1 MRWDALF
8 ADLQAQLD
16 AAQTAEFDA
25 AVAEAARLESSRL
38 ELADRLRAHQG
49 QQLSLVLPGN
59 RRLAVRVG
67 AVGSDWLSGT
77 LTQHSVLVPLSALR
91 AVDGMQRSAARAEAS
106 VTRRRLGIMEPIRRL
121 SRDRSVVQVHGGE
134 GLLAQGLIAG
144 AGRDFLEIVEFTAGE
159 PHRGSA
165 ASSAARRTLPLHSVC
180 WLQSEEQGS
189 EPG

>member
-8 ADLQAQLD
+8 ADLQTQLD

-25 AVAEAARLESSRL
+25 AVVEAARLESSRL

-59 RRLAVRVG
+59 RRLSVRVG

-77 LTQHSVLVPLSALR
+77 LAQQSVLVPLSALR
-91 AVDGMQRSAARAEAS
+91 AVDGMHRSAARAEAGA
-106 VTRRRLGIMEPIRRL
+106 TRRRLGIMEPIRRL
-121 SRDRSVVQVHGGE
+121 SRDRSVVQVQGSE
-134 GLLAQGLIAG
+134 GLLAQGLISG
-144 AGRDFLEIVEFTAGE
+144 VGRDFLEIADFAAGE
-159 PHRGSA
+159 SRGSA
-165 ASSAARRTLPLHSVC
+165 AFSAARRTLPLHSVC
-180 WLQSEEQGS
+180 WLQSEEQGA